1 MTKSILLYSS
11 FLLLGVFISAVSQV
25 LLKKAAMK
33 KYASAIREYANP
45 LVIVAYL
52 LFFGTTFL
60 SILAYRVI
68 PLSWGPVLE
77 STSYVYVTVF
87 GVCIFKERLTSR
99 KLIALGLILLGI
111 LIYAL

>member
-1 MTKSILLYSS
+1 MTQSVLLYSA

-33 KYASAIREYANP
+33 KYACAIREYLNP

-87 GVCIFKERLTSR
+87 GVCIFKERLTRR
-99 KLIALGLILLGI
+99 KLIALGSILLGI